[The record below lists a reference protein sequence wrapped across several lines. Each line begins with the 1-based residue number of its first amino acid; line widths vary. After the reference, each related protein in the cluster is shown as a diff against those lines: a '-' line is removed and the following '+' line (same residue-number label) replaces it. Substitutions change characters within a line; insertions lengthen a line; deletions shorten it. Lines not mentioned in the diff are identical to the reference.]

1 MENNGFLTFRH
12 RPIVRQG
19 NIIFFGDLNEKYYV
33 MLTVMDT
40 RPLQDLQLSGKVEA
54 QLLLTDKNIPAK
66 QALVKKAVR
75 DGLYQAMDL
84 ASIWLD
90 RANAEE

>member
-1 MENNGFLTFRH
+1 MENNDFLTFRG
-12 RPIVRQG
+12 RPLVRQG

-40 RPLQDLQLSGKVEA
+40 HPMQDLQISGKVEA

-66 QALVKKAVR
+66 QALIKKAVR

-84 ASIWLD
+84 AVTWLD
-90 RANAEE
+90 MANAEE